1 MKKGVVVDA
10 DAHILEPVDLW
21 ANYLESKYQDRAI
34 KWKLDE
40 QGLEYFEIEGRP
52 AVNTDYG
59 INGALGGVAGY
70 PDLDGDRTRLMIPGV
85 YRYVDGAPPGSW
97 DPHERV
103 AVLDAEGIDK
113 AIIYPTLGIF

>member
-85 YRYVDGAPPGSW
+85 YRYVDGAPPDSW